1 MPKVKTHKGTK
12 KRIKITATGKAL
24 SWSNMRNH
32 LNEAK
37 GPKRRRKLKK
47 VNVVADADMR
57 RIKAL
62 LPYEF

>member
-12 KRIKITATGKAL
+12 KRIKITGTGKAL

-37 GPKRRRKLKK
+37 GPKRMRKLKK
-47 VNVVADADMR
+47 VNIVADADMG
-57 RIKAL
+57 RIKRL

>member
-12 KRIKITATGKAL
+12 KRIKITSTGKAL

-37 GPKRRRKLKK
+37 GPKRMRKLKK
-47 VNVVADADMR
+47 VNIVADADMG
-57 RIKAL
+57 RIKRL

>member
-12 KRIKITATGKAL
+12 KRIKITGTGKAL

-37 GPKRRRKLKK
+37 GPKRMRKLRKA
-47 VNVVADADMR
+47 NVVAESDMGR
-57 RIKAL
+57 LKKL

>member
-1 MPKVKTHKGTK
+1 MPKVKTHKGTA
-12 KRIKITATGKAL
+12 KRIKVTATGKAI

-37 GPKRRRKLKK
+37 SSKRMRKLRKA
-47 VNVVADADMR
+47 NVVHDSDMG